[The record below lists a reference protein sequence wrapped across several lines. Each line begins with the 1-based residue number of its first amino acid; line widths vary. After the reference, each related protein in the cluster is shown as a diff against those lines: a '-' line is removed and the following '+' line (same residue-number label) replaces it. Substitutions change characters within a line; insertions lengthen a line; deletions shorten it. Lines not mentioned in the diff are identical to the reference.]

1 MIVKHAV
8 AVVLAVLVVCL
19 SSHGVAPAQEPS
31 DPVVDALN
39 ARVQSFLEGISPGA
53 TQAAYQELL
62 AGSPLLKRTE
72 AVEALVKKT
81 DELGARYGACRGF
94 EPIAAQRVG
103 SDLVL
108 LKHLYKCEDF
118 PVVFYFAFY
127 RTPRGDGA
135 TETNNNW
142 RVIIVRFDT
151 ELELLGLDPHVK

>member
-1 MIVKHAV
+1 MIVKHAAAV
-8 AVVLAVLVVCL
+8 ALVVLVVCQ
-19 SSHGVAPAQEPS
+19 SGHGIAAAQEPS

-39 ARVQSFLEGISPGA
+39 ARVRLFLKGVSLGT

-81 DELGARYGACRGF
+81 EEIENRYGPYRGV
-94 EPIAAQRVG
+94 EPIVARHVG

-108 LKHLYKCEDF
+108 LKHLYKCENF

-135 TETNNNW
+135 AENNNW
-142 RVIIVRFDT
+142 RAIIVRFDSK
-151 ELELLGLDPHVK
+151 LELLGLDPDVK